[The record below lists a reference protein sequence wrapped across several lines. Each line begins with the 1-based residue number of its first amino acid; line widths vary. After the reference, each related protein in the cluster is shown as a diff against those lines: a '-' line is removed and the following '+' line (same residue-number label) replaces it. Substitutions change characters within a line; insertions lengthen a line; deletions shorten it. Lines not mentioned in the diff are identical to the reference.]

1 MVWCERACQML
12 QQAIFHKCAA
22 TGGIFFAENQPAH
35 SWENLRT
42 VTCFFF
48 KKKWQFFGVLLVR
61 DFEFVTRAWTDTHT
75 HMQAC
80 TRSERKTNACARTC
94 SPSLLHTQTLLQIK
108 THPLPRPCAYNFL
121 DILSICGA
129 RSLSLL
135 LFLFLRPFFTMFFS
149 PSLLLSPSL
158 ASSHTGWSVGW
169 ILHVLCNRYDSKLT
183 WQLRNC
189 IYCRCPICPN
199 PEA

>member
-1 MVWCERACQML
+1 MRKGLPNV
-12 QQAIFHKCAA
+12 A
-22 TGGIFFAENQPAH
+22 TGHFPQMCRYWWDIFCGK
-35 SWENLRT
+35 STRT
-42 VTCFFF
+42 LLGKSADSDLFLFK